1 MTPNTNRP
9 WTQPELDYLRTNY
22 RTTCAKVIAHR
33 MGRTTDAVTQRAS
46 RMAIPKHR
54 KWTAEDMAY
63 LKAHAGAIKDKTIA
77 VALGRSEEAVKRMRA
92 KSGLCAP
99 AVRIDGYRVVT
110 VALPEDVVTRLHA
123 ARAPGETLSAYLR
136 NMINQHLEEERER
149 AA

>member
-1 MTPNTNRP
+1 MTTNSNRP

-22 RTTCAKVIAHR
+22 RTTNAKVLAHR

-46 RMAIPKHR
+46 RMALPKHR
-54 KWTAEDMAY
+54 KWTAEDVAY
-63 LKAHAGAIKDKTIA
+63 LKANAKIVTDKTIA
-77 VALGRSEEAVKRMRA
+77 AALSRSEEAVKRMRA

-99 AVRIDGYRVVT
+99 AVRIDGHRVVT

-136 NMINQHLEEERER
+136 NMISQHLE
-149 AA
+149 A